1 METEKQELPKIA
13 KTSKKIT
20 KEVKPRPEKKKRVQ
34 FKPISNFA
42 EFFVQQK
49 SERMKIVKKLEKKIK
64 LDEGQLKKAIQALLK
79 YHEK

>member
-1 METEKQELPKIA
+1 
-13 KTSKKIT
+13 
-20 KEVKPRPEKKKRVQ
+20 VKPRPEKKKRVQ

-64 LDEGQLKKAIQALLK
+64 LDEG
-79 YHEK
+79 